1 MSAMNADEF
10 ELAMDWAEGLMALPD
25 ADVLPEPVL
34 KAKVAAIKDSIALAR
49 EYRRANIRSDL
60 VRIVLHK
67 RFELIR
73 AADKVGDLREIAA
86 PPKPH
91 FNGNRVI
98 PGRFD
103 VPEEEMILWSITSL
117 KGPLVPAG
125 FDRYMELFRQ
135 VFGVDINDPNAQQ
148 QLEHIKLEVD

>member
-1 MSAMNADEF
+1 MSSMNADEF

-67 RFELIR
+67 RFKLIR